1 MVFIRNSKA
10 PVRNGRY
17 ACCNKKATWQQLR
30 NMNNFHI
37 ASNVIV
43 CLTCGDRKV
52 IE

>member
-1 MVFIRNSKA
+1 MIIKNSKA
-10 PVRNGRY
+10 SVRNGRY
-17 ACCNKKATWQQLR
+17 SCCNKSATFKQLR

-43 CLTCGDRKV
+43 CLTCGDREV